1 VVGVRHGY
9 GDIRSPELLGAIRSL
24 TPHLILVALGNPAQE
39 LWLARHFD
47 ATGCALGI
55 AVGALFDFMAGEYSR
70 APRWIRAVR
79 LEWLYRLAI
88 EPRRLA
94 SRYLMGNPSFLGKVL
109 ALWWSGVR
117 GDANL

>member
-1 VVGVRHGY
+1 
-9 GDIRSPELLGAIRSL
+9 
-24 TPHLILVALGNPAQE
+24 
-39 LWLARHFD
+39 
-47 ATGCALGI
+47 
-55 AVGALFDFMAGEYSR
+55 
-70 APRWIRAVR
+70 VR
-79 LEWLYRLAI
+79 LEWVYRFAL